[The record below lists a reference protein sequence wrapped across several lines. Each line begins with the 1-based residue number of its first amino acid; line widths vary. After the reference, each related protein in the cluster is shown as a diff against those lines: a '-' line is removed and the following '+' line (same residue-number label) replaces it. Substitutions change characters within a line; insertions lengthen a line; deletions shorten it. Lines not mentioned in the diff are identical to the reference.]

1 MLDVKPVRKAL
12 QYLLVNPDFEIDK
25 IRTGVLRFIEY
36 EKPRLFQ
43 DGMTVYGRLEMF
55 ELLPEDYRRSF
66 IYVGWRD
73 FTKADQTL
81 FDKIKRYENY
91 GG

>member
-1 MLDVKPVRKAL
+1 MMKAGITRKAL
-12 QYLLVNPDFEIDK
+12 QYLLVNPDFEISK
-25 IRTGVLRFIEY
+25 IKTGVLRFIEY
-36 EKPRLFQ
+36 ETPRLFQ

-73 FTKADQTL
+73 FTKDDQTL
-81 FDKIKRYENY
+81 FDRIKRYERY